1 MMLESY
7 RQWMQAREYSAGTM
21 EKYSRDVAR
30 FFRET
35 GAQDLPD
42 KQTVTTWRDSL
53 VARAIAWP
61 ASTPCWPP

>member
-1 MMLESY
+1 MMLESH

-35 GAQDLPD
+35 GAPDLPD
-42 KQTVTTWRDSL
+42 KQTVT
-53 VARAIAWP
+53 
-61 ASTPCWPP
+61 